1 MKLLTLTTIALISTA
16 GLAAAQCTNEW
27 SIEPNAEY
35 DTHDDYATV
44 GLNLVFTFGGDTVA
58 RCEAA
63 MAEVR
68 SEEAKARYEEARRKH
83 EDARRKEQ
91 ELENELARLELC
103 QEALKLNA
111 PRLIA
116 ECRAEGFIE

>member
-27 SIEPNAEY
+27 SIEPYAEY
-35 DTHDDYATV
+35 NDGVDDYGSSSGIST
-44 GLNLVFTFGGDTVA
+44 GINLVFSFGGDTVA

-63 MAEVR
+63 MAEIK
-68 SEEAKARYEEARRKH
+68 SEEAKARYEDARRMH

-91 ELENELARLELC
+91 ELENELARLEPVSYTHLT
-103 QEALKLNA
+103 L
-111 PRLIA
+111 PTTPYV
-116 ECRAEGFIE
+116 